1 MYFDAIYFDEI
12 FVNFYK
18 SIQTF
23 TCRTG
28 STFTCRRQKRE
39 RVLLCKYDAQVK
51 DHEAPYGKYANGIIV
66 ETYHSGE
73 IIPVSIQITANHK
86 GKFYFH
92 LCPNDN
98 IHQDPTED
106 CFETTPLSIYPSGES
121 TYVLPDQMSRT
132 YTFQLK
138 LPKDLTCQQCILR
151 WTYRTGNHWGYEKGN
166 PKGCLGCGPQ
176 EFFKACSDIRII
188 KG

>member
-1 MYFDAIYFDEI
+1 MGGKCGICGDA
-12 FVNFYK
+12 
-18 SIQTF
+18 
-23 TCRTG
+23 
-28 STFTCRRQKRE
+28 
-39 RVLLCKYDAQVK
+39 YDAQVK

-121 TYVLPDQMSRT
+121 AYVLPDQMSRT

-151 WTYRTGNHWGYEKGN
+151 WTYRTGNHWGYENGN